1 MSQKIP
7 VVLLQSVKA
16 LGNKDDIVNVAIAYA
31 KNVLFAQ
38 GKAKPADKA
47 ALDAMQQK
55 KEKQAKQAHEA
66 DASFAA
72 LAARRDGG
80 GSIKIHKKATPQG
93 HLYEKISAR
102 DIVTAL
108 RALELN
114 VAFDSSRIVLREKI
128 EQIGESSFD
137 IVYKNKKITV
147 PVSVS

>member
-1 MSQKIP
+1 M
-7 VVLLQSVKA
+7 LQSVKA

-55 KEKQAKQAHEA
+55 KEKQAKQAHDA
-66 DASFAA
+66 DAAFSQIAE
-72 LAARRDGG
+72 RRDAGG
-80 GSIKIHKKATPQG
+80 NIKIHKKATPQG

-102 DIVTAL
+102 DIVTAV
-108 RALELN
+108 RALELGIS
-114 VAFDSSRIVLREKI
+114 FDPSRIVLSNKI

-137 IVYKNKKITV
+137 VVYKNKKITI